1 MSTKLMI
8 IIIVIAMLFIGV
20 MGAGFF
26 MLSKQIGAITL
37 SGDQG
42 AQQEIAQEEE
52 EIESVMYSLKTFI
65 VNLADSGQDRYI
77 RVTMDLE
84 VKDQESANNI
94 EKMLPKVRDSI
105 LTILPTR
112 SSTDIQSSAGKTAL
126 RDEIISG
133 LNNILKKDVVLNIY
147 FTEFVVQ

>member
-1 MSTKLMI
+1 MI
-8 IIIVIAMLFIGV
+8 IIIVMAMLFIGV

-26 MLSKQIGAITL
+26 MLSKQIGAIAVP
-37 SGDQG
+37 DAQV
-42 AQQEIAQEEE
+42 AQQEIPQEEE
-52 EIESVMYSLKTFI
+52 DIPGVMYSLKTFI

-84 VKDQESANNI
+84 VKDQESADNI
-94 EKMLPKVRDSI
+94 EKMLPKVRDRI

-112 SSTDIQSSAGKTAL
+112 SSADIQSSAGKTAL
-126 RDEIISG
+126 RDEIISS

-147 FTEFVVQ
+147 FTEFVIQ